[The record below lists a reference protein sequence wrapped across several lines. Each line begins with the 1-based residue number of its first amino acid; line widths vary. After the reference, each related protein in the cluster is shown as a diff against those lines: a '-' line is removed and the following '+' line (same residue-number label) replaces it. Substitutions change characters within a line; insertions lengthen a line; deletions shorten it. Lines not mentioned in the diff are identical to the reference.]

1 MIASSDEFWRI
12 LDKRVIEPLY
22 VAIKWIYK
30 KSWPIVVSI
39 TIALSR
45 WCRKKY
51 AITLDAIKEWKNP
64 GQRKEAED
72 KLMALANHFR
82 SSIILLELTSSRYY
96 WMKLYERKKEDFL
109 FQQEHIELEEYGL
122 IELVD
127 EFVCNSRPTRL
138 GYRVAYVIKKYG
150 EIPPIWYPL

>member
-1 MIASSDEFWRI
+1 MIAPSDEFWRI

-39 TIALSR
+39 TIALLR

-82 SSIILLELTSSRYY
+82 SSIILLELTSSRYF

-109 FQQEHIELEEYGL
+109 FRKNTLNLKNMVLLSLLTNLFVILGQQDWGI
-122 IELVD
+122 V
-127 EFVCNSRPTRL
+127 
-138 GYRVAYVIKKYG
+138 
-150 EIPPIWYPL
+150 